1 MAVNT
6 LEAEPMDNF
15 LTVGQA
21 AERLGA
27 RPKDISDAFYRR
39 QLNERLCPIWGGRRM
54 IPEDYLPELE
64 RILRR
69 LGHLREGSRQ

>member
-1 MAVNT
+1 
-6 LEAEPMDNF
+6 MDNF

-39 QLNERLCPIWGGRRM
+39 QLNDRLCLIWGGRRM
-54 IPEDYLPELE
+54 IPEDYLPELG
-64 RILRR
+64 RVLRR
-69 LGHLREGSRQ
+69 LGRLRRAANE